1 MTPFAFALRTLHIFS
16 NLSFTLPQFGGV
28 SSTASEGSFVELKR
42 VFYTA
47 LDVLAADELE
57 SARFVHELRESMEN
71 SQARTWPQ
79 AFWSAKKA
87 YALACVEQLA
97 KVLNEDSIRNDVY
110 PLVEP

>member
-1 MTPFAFALRTLHIFS
+1 M
-16 NLSFTLPQFGGV
+16 
-28 SSTASEGSFVELKR
+28 SEGGFIELKK

-57 SARFVHELRESMEN
+57 SARFMHELRESMELHTGQ
-71 SQARTWPQ
+71 SQGQRQTEAWPKP
-79 AFWSAKKA
+79 FLNAKKA
-87 YALACVEQLA
+87 YALACAEQLA